1 LSFEVNR
8 LAAYMLAFKRVKE
21 GNETTR
27 LEEAVEAISAQGRE
41 RGFVTSQDLLQGL
54 PVEDLSPEQVEGF
67 LMDVQ
72 EYLRNEGIEVLEIPG
87 EESEGEGEDPPGIR
101 QGREDIL
108 ANDPVQMYLKNIGKV
123 LLLTAA
129 QEVDLGMRMEA
140 GGLAAELL
148 ASIDSANRLDEK
160 RFRLVVYSV
169 LRIREHQLDP
179 KNKLQHEGIGLEK
192 VTRAYR
198 PRTRAEAMRFLRR
211 VQGDDHIARKRL
223 IEANLRLVV
232 SIARRYTPH
241 GMTFLD
247 LTQEGN
253 VGLIR
258 AVEKFDYTRGYKF
271 STYATW
277 WIGQAI
283 TRAMANQ
290 SRTIRVP
297 VHMSELINKLGR
309 ARPNLTQSLGREPL
323 PEEIGQ
329 QLGIPTERVREIL
342 RISTDPLSLE
352 TPIGERDDAHLGD
365 FIEDFDAVVPV
376 DAASSVLLQEQL
388 QSVLHTVSK
397 REKKVIELRFGLLD
411 GQPRTLEEVGREFH
425 LTRERIRQIEVKT
438 LSRLRHPSRAQKLR
452 DYLE

>member
-277 WIGQAI
+277 WIRQAI
-283 TRAMANQ
+283 TRAMADQ
-290 SRTIRVP
+290 SRTIRIP

-309 ARPNLTQSLGREPL
+309 AHRDLSQGLGREPL
-323 PEEIGQ
+323 PEEIGS
-329 QLGIPTERVREIL
+329 QLGIPADKVREIL
-342 RISTDPLSLE
+342 KVSRGPVSLE
-352 TPIGERDDAHLGD
+352 TPIGEEEDSHLGE
-365 FIEDFDAVVPV
+365 FIEDADAVVPV
-376 DAASSVLLQEQL
+376 DAASFILLQEQL
-388 QSVLHTVSK
+388 ESVLHILSE
-397 REKKVIELRFGLLD
+397 RENKVIQLRFGLLD
-411 GQPRTLEEVGREFH
+411 GHPRTLAEVGREFRVS
-425 LTRERIRQIEVKT
+425 RERIRQIESKT
-438 LSRLRHPSRAQKLR
+438 LSKLRHPSRAQKLR

>member
-1 LSFEVNR
+1 MPASQ
-8 LAAYMLAFKRVKE
+8 AVKE
-21 GNETTR
+21 GNKTTR
-27 LEEAVEAISAQGRE
+27 LDEAMEAISAQGRE

-54 PVEDLSPEQVEGF
+54 PVEDLSPQQVEGF
-67 LMDVQ
+67 LVDVQ
-72 EYLRNEGIEVLEIPG
+72 EYLRREGIEVLEIPG
-87 EESEGEGEDPPGIR
+87 EESGGEGEGPPGIR
-101 QGREDIL
+101 QGRDDIP
-108 ANDPVQMYLKNIGKV
+108 ANDAVRMYLKDIGKV
-123 LLLTAA
+123 PLLTAA
-129 QEVDLGMRMEA
+129 QEVDLAMRMEA
-140 GGLAAELL
+140 GGFAAELL

-160 RFRLVVYSV
+160 RFRLVVDSV
-169 LRIREHQLDP
+169 VRVREHQLDP

-198 PRTRAEAMRFLRR
+198 PRTRAEAIQFLRR
-211 VQGDDHIARKRL
+211 VQGDDHIAKKRL

-232 SIARRYTPH
+232 SIAKRYPPH

-277 WIGQAI
+277 WIRQAI
-283 TRAMANQ
+283 TRAMADQ

-297 VHMSELINKLGR
+297 VHMTELINKLRR
-309 ARPNLTQSLGREPL
+309 AQPNLTQSLGREPL

-329 QLGIPTERVREIL
+329 QLGIPTERVREVL
-342 RISTDPLSLE
+342 RISTNPVSLE
-352 TPIGERDDAHLGD
+352 TPIGEGEGAHLGD
-365 FIEDFDAVVPV
+365 FIEDSDAVVPV
-376 DAASSVLLQEQL
+376 DAASSILLQEQL
-388 QSVLHTVSK
+388 QSVLHTLSK

-411 GQPRTLEEVGREFH
+411 GHPRTLEEVGREFH
-425 LTRERIRQIEVKT
+425 LTRERIRQIEAKT
-438 LSRLRHPSRAQKLR
+438 LSKFRHPSRAQKLR

>member
-1 LSFEVNR
+1 
-8 LAAYMLAFKRVKE
+8 MLASEAGEGK

-27 LEEAVEAISAQGRE
+27 LNEAMEAISAQGRE

-72 EYLRNEGIEVLEIPG
+72 KYLRKEGIEVLEIPG
-87 EESEGEGEDPPGIR
+87 EESEGGEEPRGIR
-101 QGREDIL
+101 QGRDDIP
-108 ANDPVQMYLKNIGKV
+108 ANDPVRMYLKDIGRV
-123 LLLTAA
+123 PLLTAA
-129 QEVDLGMRMEA
+129 QEVDLAMRMEA
-140 GGLAAELL
+140 GGFAAELL
-148 ASIDSANRLDEK
+148 ASIDSANRVDEK
-160 RFRLVVYSV
+160 RFRLVVHSV

-198 PRTRAEAMRFLRR
+198 PRTRREAIQFLQR
-211 VQGDDHIARKRL
+211 VEGDDHIAKKRL

-232 SIARRYTPH
+232 SIAKRYTPH

-271 STYATW
+271 STFATW
-277 WIGQAI
+277 WIRQAI
-283 TRAMANQ
+283 TRAIADQ
-290 SRTIRVP
+290 SRTIRIP
-297 VHMSELINKLGR
+297 VHITELINKLGR
-309 ARPNLTQSLGREPL
+309 AQLHLTQSLGREPL

-342 RISTDPLSLE
+342 GISRDPLSLE
-352 TPIGERDDAHLGD
+352 TPIGEEENSHLGD
-365 FIEDFDAVVPV
+365 LIEDSDAVVPV
-376 DAASSVLLQEQL
+376 DSASSILFQEQL
-388 QSVLHTVSK
+388 ESVLHTLSK
-397 REKKVIELRFGLLD
+397 REKKVIQLRFGLLD
-411 GQPRTLEEVGREFH
+411 GHPRTLEEVSREFH
-425 LTRERIRQIEVKT
+425 LSRERIRQIEAKT
-438 LSRLRHPSRAQKLR
+438 LSKFRHPSRAQKLR

>member
-271 STYATW
+271 SNYATW
-277 WIGQAI
+277 WIVQAI